1 MISACLL
8 IRSERGR
15 FEEVVKEIRQYK
27 ELRRIF
33 PVLGRWD
40 IVADLEVP
48 DFETLGNITARIA
61 RMAGIVFTE
70 TLIEVKR
77 KGE

>member
-1 MISACLL
+1 MISACVL
-8 IRSERGR
+8 IRCERGR
-15 FEEVVKEIRQYK
+15 FEEVVKKIGQFK

-40 IVADLEVP
+40 VVADLEVS
-48 DFETLGNITARIA
+48 DFETLGSTIVRIV
-61 RMAGIVFTE
+61 RMSGVVFTE
-70 TLIEVKR
+70 TLVETKR